1 MAEDTE
7 IIKEDAKFDEQA
19 FLLDFYH
26 KTVVANETQVY
37 PNFVQLVGDPTGLM
51 NKLLA
56 SGGQEILDLRT
67 EQLPL
72 MVPKIRLYK
81 VFQPLKQPEFERE
94 FIFDDRTTI
103 KSITETAPFRGSDVG
118 LKSFTWNDMG
128 TTPADTGFSF
138 EATLKLHFQSFE
150 GVFKTRGK
158 GRETKDGFDA
168 LSFADLLA
176 PPPGPIKEEHGRKV
190 YNDSQYQIKVVVGWS
205 VPDDPKRVVFRDPS
219 VLRNS
224 QVTFLLTLTT
234 HDIDIG
240 EDGSVNLTIN
250 YVAAIEG
257 RMMSPRA
264 DLLYV
269 ENLDDLNELLR
280 ARRRLAAAED
290 FLADAP
296 EDEKRP
302 KWTLFDLAPS
312 LGGATQ
318 KEVGET
324 LVKEHKAKVDALK
337 RSPRLESYSRLLRS
351 LENPQNRRILYFSL
365 TKQQKEDYL
374 KINIE
379 KFENIKDDRTR
390 KLAKLQAHRQKR
402 LNKILDQGGF
412 GLSSANENESHNTL
426 SRLNRRIISAG
437 GNTEAIKELIAKAAE
452 EAEKNKKSLKP
463 RNRLNFF
470 FLGDLINSAI
480 EIIQTEDSGE
490 KFDAHNQ
497 FRFMLGTIDMVNPTD
512 PTGTLE
518 AVPLSDIPISLNTFN
533 IWFQKNIISKE
544 LSKMPFQTFIRRIC
558 SELVVGALN
567 PSSYGSLGKA
577 THTQM
582 SMGNF
587 SLGKKAGQNLVGR
600 KRIDDASLTIRNSA
614 QAKGAKD
621 LQQYMFLYIGGAVG
635 SSLQGDATK
644 DKTQGIFHLYSGSD
658 KGIMKKLTFTR
669 TDLPFAR
676 ESRIANAKEPST
688 ANLLL
693 SDVYKCSI
701 TMIGNP
707 VFKPGMII
715 FVDPA
720 SMGLG
725 NAAKTNSKSF
735 RIGIGGYYLVTKV
748 ESAIED
754 GRFET
759 TLTAESTAPIPSLEK
774 IKRTLRVPG
783 NSTSP
788 PVIFNG
794 VTAPEHST
802 KRLDEAE
809 KPAPIVV
816 GGRSRI
822 GGFSRVQ

>member
-1 MAEDTE
+1 MPDP
-7 IIKEDAKFDEQA
+7 KEDAKFDEQA
-19 FLLDFYH
+19 FLLDFFH
-26 KTVVANETQVY
+26 KTVAANATKVY
-37 PNFVQLVGDPTGLM
+37 PNFVQLEGDPTGLM

-81 VFQPLKQPEFERE
+81 VFQSTGDEKTKVPQMFERE

-103 KSITETAPFRGSDVG
+103 ESITQSARKRGSDVG
-118 LKSFTWNDMG
+118 LKSFTWDDMG

-158 GRETKDGFDA
+158 GLDKDP

-176 PPPGPIKEEHGRKV
+176 PPRGRV
-190 YNDSQYQIKVVVGWS
+190 HIVNGRREYNDSMFQIKVVVGWS

-224 QVTFLLTLTT
+224 QVTFLLTLQT

-240 EDGSVNLTIN
+240 EDGSVNLTIK
-250 YVAAIEG
+250 YIAAIEG

-269 ENLDDLNELLR
+269 ENLDYLRSIDRLKREIRITQDETQSAVDSDEASGEEKTGFFGGANLDSAVTRREQKEKRLNDK
-280 ARRRLAAAED
+280 LAA
-290 FLADAP
+290 
-296 EDEKRP
+296 
-302 KWTLFDLAPS
+302 
-312 LGGATQ
+312 TQ
-318 KEVGET
+318 RDT
-324 LVKEHKAKVDALK
+324 
-337 RSPRLESYSRLLRS
+337 RLESYSRLLRS
-351 LENPQNRRILYFSL
+351 LEDPQDRRILHFNI
-365 TKQQKEDYL
+365 TKKQREDYM
-374 KINIE
+374 KINE
-379 KFENIKDDRTR
+379 EQFENLKDDSKKRNS
-390 KLAKLQAHRQKR
+390 KLQAHRQDR
-402 LNKILDQGGF
+402 IGKIISEGGF
-412 GLSSANENESHNTL
+412 DLSSANENESHNTL

-437 GNTEAIKELIAKAAE
+437 GDEGKIEGILNDAKEKAA
-452 EAEKNKKSLKP
+452 KKGNNIKP
-463 RNRLNFF
+463 TTRINFF

-480 EIIQTEDSGE
+480 NIIQQEESGGGAP
-490 KFDAHNQ
+490 FDNHNQ
-497 FRFMLGTIDMVNPTD
+497 FRFMLGTIDMINPTD
-512 PTGTLE
+512 STGALE

-558 SELVVGALN
+558 SELVVASLN
-567 PSSYGSLGKA
+567 PSSYGSIGKA
-577 THTQM
+577 THTRL

-600 KRIDDASLTIRNSA
+600 KLIKDTSVAIRNSA

-635 SSLQGDATK
+635 SSLQGDAAK

-658 KGIMKKLTFTR
+658 KGIMKKLSFTR

-676 ESRIANAKEPST
+676 ESRVANAQKAAEG
-688 ANLLL
+688 NFLF

-707 VFKPGMII
+707 VFKPGMLI

-725 NAAKTNSKSF
+725 NAAKEGSYSF

-748 ESAIED
+748 ESVIED

-759 TLTAESTAPIPSLEK
+759 TLTAESTVPIPSLEQ
-774 IKRTLRVPG
+774 IKRSQKIPG

-788 PVIFNG
+788 PIIWNG

-802 KRLDEAE
+802 AVLDRAE
-809 KPAPIVV
+809 QAPATEFP
-816 GGRSRI
+816 GRRP
-822 GGFSRVQ
+822 GRF

>member
-19 FLLDFYH
+19 FLLDFFY
-26 KTVVANETQVY
+26 KTVVANDTKVY

-103 KSITETAPFRGSDVG
+103 ESITETAPFRGSDVG

-158 GRETKDGFDA
+158 GLETKDGFEA
-168 LSFADLLA
+168 LSFADLLV
-176 PPPGPIKEEHGRKV
+176 PPPGRITELHGRKV
-190 YNDSQYQIKVVVGWS
+190 YNDSLYQIKVVVGWS
-205 VPDDPKRVVFRDPS
+205 VPDDPKRVVFKDPS

-234 HDIDIG
+234 HDIDIS

-280 ARRRLAAAED
+280 ARRRRDAARDLKNDVRTEESSNFVERALGFKSNKQVAEEI
-290 FLADAP
+290 F
-296 EDEKRP
+296 
-302 KWTLFDLAPS
+302 
-312 LGGATQ
+312 
-318 KEVGET
+318 KEAE
-324 LVKEHKAKVDALK
+324 AKVAALK
-337 RSPRLESYSRLLRS
+337 RAPRLESYSRLLRS
-351 LENPQNRRILYFSL
+351 IENPQNRRILYFSL
-365 TKQQKEDYL
+365 TKKQKEDYL

-379 KFENIKDDRTR
+379 KFEDIKDQTR
-390 KLAKLQAHRQKR
+390 KLTKLQAHRQDR
-402 LNKILDQGGF
+402 LSKILEQGGF
-412 GLSSANENESHNTL
+412 DLSAANENESHNTL
-426 SRLNRRIISAG
+426 SRLNRLIISAG
-437 GNTEAIKELIAKAAE
+437 GNQKEIKEHIAEAIEKAK
-452 EAEKNKKSLKP
+452 KNKNSLKP

-480 EIIQTEDSGE
+480 DIIQTEDSGE

-512 PTGTLE
+512 PTGALE

-544 LSKMPFQTFIRRIC
+544 LNKMPFQTFIRRIC

-587 SLGKKAGQNLVGR
+587 SLGKKVGKVLVGR
-600 KRIDDASLTIRNSA
+600 KRIKDASLAIRNST
-614 QAKGAKD
+614 QSKGSKD

-635 SSLQGDATK
+635 NSLKGDATK

-658 KGIMKKLTFTR
+658 KGIMKKLSFTR

-676 ESRIANAKEPST
+676 ESRIANAKDSSMG
-688 ANLLL
+688 NFLF

-707 VFKPGMII
+707 VFKPGMLI

-774 IKRTLRVPG
+774 IKRTQRVPG

-788 PVIFNG
+788 PIIFNG
-794 VTAPEHST
+794 V
-802 KRLDEAE
+802 AE
-809 KPAPIVV
+809 EEYMEPDPAA
-816 GGRSRI
+816 GRVPTSGASR
-822 GGFSRVQ
+822 FR

>member
-1 MAEDTE
+1 MPDP
-7 IIKEDAKFDEQA
+7 KEDAKFDEQA
-19 FLLDFYH
+19 FLLDFFH
-26 KTVVANETQVY
+26 KTVAANATKVY
-37 PNFVQLVGDPTGLM
+37 PNFVQLEGDPTGLM

-81 VFQPLKQPEFERE
+81 VFQSTGDEKTKVPQMFERE
-94 FIFDDRTTI
+94 FIFDDRTSI
-103 KSITETAPFRGSDVG
+103 ESITQSARKRGSDVG
-118 LKSFTWNDMG
+118 LKSFTWDDMG

-150 GVFKTRGK
+150 GVFKTRGT
-158 GRETKDGFDA
+158 GLETESGADA

-176 PPPGPIKEEHGRKV
+176 PPRGRIKIVNGRKE
-190 YNDSQYQIKVVVGWS
+190 YNDSMFQIKVVVGWS

-224 QVTFLLTLTT
+224 QVTFLLTLQT

-240 EDGSVNLTIN
+240 EDGSVDLTIK
-250 YVAAIEG
+250 YIAAIEG

-269 ENLDDLNELLR
+269 ENLDDLNNLLR
-280 ARRRLAAAED
+280 AERRRDAARDLKNDVSTEEDSNFIERALGFKSNKQVTEEILKEAE
-290 FLADAP
+290 AQVA
-296 EDEKRP
+296 
-302 KWTLFDLAPS
+302 
-312 LGGATQ
+312 
-318 KEVGET
+318 
-324 LVKEHKAKVDALK
+324 ALK
-337 RSPRLESYSRLLRS
+337 RDSRLESYSRLLRS
-351 LENPQNRRILYFSL
+351 LEDPQDRRILHFSI
-365 TKQQKEDYL
+365 TKKQREDYM
-374 KINIE
+374 KINE
-379 KFENIKDDRTR
+379 EQFENLKKSKDPDVRNR
-390 KLAKLQAHRQKR
+390 RLGKLQAHRQER
-402 LNKILDQGGF
+402 IGRIITEGGF
-412 GLSSANENESHNTL
+412 DLSSANENESHNTL

-437 GNTEAIKELIAKAAE
+437 GDKDKIE
-452 EAEKNKKSLKP
+452 EALKEAKKKAEKKDNNIKP
-463 RNRLNFF
+463 TTRINFF

-480 EIIQTEDSGE
+480 NIIQQEEGGGAP
-490 KFDAHNQ
+490 FDNHNQ
-497 FRFMLGTIDMVNPTD
+497 FRFMLGTIDMINPSD
-512 PTGTLE
+512 PTGALE

-558 SELVVGALN
+558 SELVVASLN
-567 PSSYGSLGKA
+567 PSSYGSIGKA
-577 THTQM
+577 AHTRL

-587 SLGKKAGQNLVGR
+587 SLGKKVGQNLVGR
-600 KRIDDASLTIRNSA
+600 KLIKDTSVAIRNSA

-635 SSLQGDATK
+635 SSLQGDAAK
-644 DKTQGIFHLYSGSD
+644 DRTQGIFHLYSGSD
-658 KGIMKKLTFTR
+658 KGIMKKLSFTR

-676 ESRIANAKEPST
+676 ESRVANAQKAAEG
-688 ANLLL
+688 NFLF

-707 VFKPGMII
+707 VFKPGMLI

-725 NAAKTNSKSF
+725 NAAKRNSKSF
-735 RIGIGGYYLVTKV
+735 RLGIGGYYLVTKV
-748 ESAIED
+748 ESVIED

-774 IKRTLRVPG
+774 IKRSQKIPG

-788 PVIFNG
+788 PIIWNG

-802 KRLDEAE
+802 EVLDRAE
-809 KPAPIVV
+809 QAPPTEFLSNRP
-816 GGRSRI
+816 GM
-822 GGFSRVQ
+822 F